1 MLVTKSRAVFYLA
14 LAAALWSL
22 AGILIKLVQWNPI
35 AIAGARSAIS
45 ALVIWA
51 YLRKP
56 KFTWKSDQ
64 ILAALFYAGTVL
76 LFVSANKF
84 TTAANAILLQYG
96 SPVYVA
102 IFGSLI
108 LKEKAKISDWITIG
122 LVIFGMFLFFV
133 DKLGPSNLMG
143 NVMGVLSGI
152 SFAFL
157 IIFLR
162 KQKDSSPIES
172 TLLGNILTALI
183 GLPFMFTGAPDAVS
197 WIGIVLLG
205 VFQLGLS
212 YIFYSTAIK
221 YVNALEA
228 VLISVIEPILNPIW
242 VFLAIGEKPT
252 MWAFIGGAV
261 ILSSVTLRYALPAM
275 KNKALRS
282 GI

>member
-22 AGILIKLVQWNPI
+22 AGILIKLVQWNPV

>member
-1 MLVTKSRAVFYLA
+1 MKRSTAILYLV

-22 AGILIKLVQWNPI
+22 AGILIKLVQWNPL

-45 ALVIWA
+45 AVVIWL
-51 YLRKP
+51 YVRKP

-64 ILAALFYAGTVL
+64 ILAALFYAATVL
-76 LFVSANKF
+76 LFVCANKF

-108 LKEKAKISDWITIG
+108 LKEKTKIGDWVTIG
-122 LVIFGMFLFFV
+122 FVIFGMFLFFV
-133 DKLGPSNLMG
+133 DKLEPTGLMG
-143 NVMGVLSGI
+143 NFMGIISGI
-152 SFAFL
+152 AFAFL

-162 KQKDSSPIES
+162 KQKDASPIES

-183 GLPFMFTGAPDAVS
+183 GLPFMFKSAPNVTS
-197 WIGIVLLG
+197 WVGIILLG

-221 YVNALEA
+221 YVTALEA
-228 VLISVIEPILNPIW
+228 ILISVIEPILNPIW
-242 VFLAIGEKPT
+242 VFLFVGEKPT
-252 MWAFIGGAV
+252 LWAFLGGAV
-261 ILSSVTLRYALPAM
+261 ILISVTLRYALPAA
-275 KNKALRS
+275 KSRS
-282 GI
+282 VKSNV

>member
-1 MLVTKSRAVFYLA
+1 MTKSRAVLYLA

-22 AGILIKLVQWNPI
+22 AGILIKLVQWNPV

-56 KFTWKSDQ
+56 KFTWKLDQ
-64 ILAALFYAGTVL
+64 ILTALFYAATVL

-197 WIGIVLLG
+197 LIGIVLLG

-221 YVNALEA
+221 YVSALEA

-252 MWAFIGGAV
+252 MWAFIGGTV

-275 KNKALRS
+275 KNKTLRS

>member
-1 MLVTKSRAVFYLA
+1 MTKSRAVFYLA

-22 AGILIKLVQWNPI
+22 AGILIKLVQWNPV